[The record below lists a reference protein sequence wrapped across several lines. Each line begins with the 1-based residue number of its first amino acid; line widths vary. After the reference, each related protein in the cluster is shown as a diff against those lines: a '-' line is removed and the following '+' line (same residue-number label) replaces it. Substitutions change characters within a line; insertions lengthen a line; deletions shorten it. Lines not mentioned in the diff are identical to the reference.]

1 MEPEVVRWSPLAH
14 TENRTSEILQNEF
27 LRLRRIQQQQQKPES
42 KITNDIHLIAKY
54 VNNNAA
60 SPVPILKSLGILFF
74 GKTAALNLSILP
86 ALIICCRAKTII
98 SLSKEGWTQI
108 ESDQNK
114 NLSSII
120 GFNEVKNWTTFNV
133 PQNTNLSE
141 FLEENQRL
149 IATEQGF
156 GLDHAPEEVL
166 IGPGLPP
173 QDILTEPHFPLVSIQ
188 YELALETKKVVD
200 LQPNKKQF
208 SFSECSHFYFD
219 ATKEMDS

>member
-1 MEPEVVRWSPLAH
+1 MEPEIVHWSPLAH

-27 LRLRRIQQQQQKPES
+27 MRLRRIQQQQQQQTDS
-42 KITNDIHLIAKY
+42 KITNDIHFIAKF
-54 VNNNAA
+54 VNNNAS

-74 GKTAALNLSILP
+74 GSTAALNLSILP

-98 SLSKEGWTQI
+98 SLTKEGWIQI
-108 ESDQNK
+108 KGDNNI

-120 GFNEVKNWTTFNV
+120 GYNEVKNWTLYNI

-141 FLEENQRL
+141 YLKENQRL
-149 IATEQGF
+149 IATEHGF

-173 QDILTEPHFPLVSIQ
+173 QDILMEPHFPLVSIQ
-188 YELALETKKVVD
+188 YELKLETTKVID
-200 LQPNKKQF
+200 LQPKNKQF
-208 SFSECSHFYFD
+208 SFTDCNHLYLD
-219 ATKEMDS
+219 ATKK